1 MIPRAVT
8 AECFKKA
15 DFFICD
21 TPYLLDVPNAT
32 QTLEEGT
39 TLMYFSCK
47 VGAQVAEFPAL
58 QRHISQ
64 IVNLSRFEDEQ
75 EMNGAPVVDCFDP
88 EDVKQYTFL
97 SSAYAAIFP
106 RQSLSD
112 ISPEN
117 VASLENQRD
126 LHHFGSNIFALTS

>member
-1 MIPRAVT
+1 
-8 AECFKKA
+8 
-15 DFFICD
+15 
-21 TPYLLDVPNAT
+21 
-32 QTLEEGT
+32 
-39 TLMYFSCK
+39 MYFSCK
-47 VGAQVAEFPAL
+47 VGAQVEEFPAL

-106 RQSLSD
+106 KQSLSD
-112 ISPEN
+112 VSPEMA
-117 VASLENQRD
+117 ASIENQRD
-126 LHHFGSNIFALTS
+126 LHHFGSNINPHRHR